1 MTAPA
6 VPEGYVNVTGGRVW
20 YQVVGSG
27 DATPLLTLHGGP
39 GYPHDYLEPLA
50 ALADERPVVF
60 YDQLGCGRSD
70 RPDDSSLWRA
80 ERFVEELGQVREAL
94 GLEQT
99 HILGQSWGSML
110 ATDYA
115 LTKPAGLVSLI
126 LADPPLS
133 IPRWLDDAAKYRREL
148 PAEVQEVL
156 DRHEAAGTTDS
167 DEYDAAAMEYYKR
180 HVCRLDPWPDAIMR
194 TFEGAGHAVYK
205 TMWGPSEFF
214 MTGSLKDYDRTPRL
228 HEIGVPTLF
237 LCGRYDE
244 ATPEATAWYHSLLP
258 GSELVVFEQ
267 SSHMPHLEESESYL
281 ATARDF
287 LRRAEERIHRFHT

>member
-1 MTAPA
+1 MPIIR
-6 VPEGYVNVTGGRVW
+6 EGYVNVTGGRVW
-20 YQVVGSG
+20 YQVVGSD

-70 RPDDSSLWRA
+70 RPGDLSLWRA

-94 GLEQT
+94 GLERT

-115 LTKPAGLVSLI
+115 LTRPAGLVSLI

-133 IPRWLDDAAKYRREL
+133 IPRWLEDAAKYRREL
-148 PAEVQEVL
+148 PAEIQDTL
-156 DRHEAAGTTDS
+156 NRHEAAGTTDS

-194 TFEGAGHAVYK
+194 AFEGAGHVVYE

-214 MTGSLKDYDRTPRL
+214 MTGSLKGYDRASRL
-228 HEIGVPTLF
+228 REIGVPTLF

-258 GSELVVFEQ
+258 GSKFVVFEQ
-267 SSHMPHLEESESYL
+267 SSHMPHLEEPEAYL
-281 ATARDF
+281 ATVQDF
-287 LRRAEERIHRFHT
+287 LRRIEGRIHRFHR